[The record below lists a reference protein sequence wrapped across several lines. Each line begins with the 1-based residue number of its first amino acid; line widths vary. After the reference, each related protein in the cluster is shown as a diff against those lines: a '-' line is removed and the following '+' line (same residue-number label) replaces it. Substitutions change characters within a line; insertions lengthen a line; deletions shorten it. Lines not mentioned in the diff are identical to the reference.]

1 MEEVALDLMGPF
13 PESEDGNRYVLVL
26 VDSFSKWLEAYP
38 IPNIEAKTVAERF
51 VLEFVSRFGVPYQ
64 VKTDRGRQFESEL
77 FHEMCALL
85 EVSHK
90 TSTPFHPQ
98 GNSRVE
104 RMVKVV
110 GNLISTFCRN
120 YDKWDRNLPLL
131 TLAYRSSV
139 HEVTGYTPN
148 FVMMGREVSL
158 PLDVMLGSLQDERR
172 QGVPE
177 YVQNLQQRM
186 ETCFAEVRD
195 QLKAFGE
202 RQRRYYDLSA
212 HGQPFEPGTPVYL
225 REKTRK
231 VGVSP
236 KLAPKWLGPYLVRKQ
251 YGNVC
256 EVLTSP
262 KISKIYHFDLLKRC
276 HLQDLPPW
284 IGRARRRL
292 LSSQE

>member
-1 MEEVALDLMGPF
+1 
-13 PESEDGNRYVLVL
+13 
-26 VDSFSKWLEAYP
+26 
-38 IPNIEAKTVAERF
+38 
-51 VLEFVSRFGVPYQ
+51 
-64 VKTDRGRQFESEL
+64 
-77 FHEMCALL
+77 
-85 EVSHK
+85 
-90 TSTPFHPQ
+90 
-98 GNSRVE
+98 
-104 RMVKVV
+104 MVKVV

-158 PLDVMLGSLQDERR
+158 PLDVMLGSLQDGRR

-177 YVQNLQQRM
+177 YVQNLQLRM

-195 QLKAFGE
+195 HLKEFGE

-212 HGQPFEPGTPVYL
+212 HGQPFKPGTPVYL

-236 KLAPKWLGPYLVRKQ
+236 KLAPKWLGPYLVRQ
-251 YGNVC
+251 QFGTIY

-262 KISKIYHFDLLKRC
+262 RVSKLYHFDLLKECRST
-276 HLQDLPPW
+276 DLPAW
-284 IGRARRRL
+284 LKRAKNQVIDRNDNVKTR
-292 LSSQE
+292 QV